1 MKKFFTILISLI
13 FIFLISI
20 ASALLTIGIETERF
34 NKLILNKIYQ
44 IDNKINIKINTIK
57 FKLDINEFSL
67 FLETSEPN
75 IFYRDI
81 LIPTEKIK
89 VYVDFFSI
97 IKTKPKIKQINIL
110 SKKLNIKD
118 LKNINVVIKPSNLK
132 SFLKNNVKNGNLILD
147 LAFYLD
153 TNNSIDNFIVRGQVT
168 NFNSKIFKEIF
179 LQDTRFEFF
188 GDKSIILFK
197 KINGEINGILV
208 KDGDIKLTVSPE
220 ISIIS
225 NFNSDIKYQNSLKNG
240 YSKLLKKFENFR
252 EIDQI
257 EAVLKNN
264 LKINFD
270 KTYKIKDYNLS
281 SRGEIIKGSL
291 KIENPLSSEIL
302 EEKIDQFSII
312 DTDLKIDFDS
322 KSKNF
327 SLSGKYSTEIE
338 KFLNYNIKGNIE
350 KDFSRYEIDAQK
362 DKKIDIKQINY
373 SKKENLISN
382 LSLIFEI
389 SKKKLN
395 LKKLVFVENNNKILV
410 DDLLI
415 SKGKPLTFKRIS
427 TKTYKEGSINNDF
440 LITGD
445 KKIKIRGSKFDA
457 TNLPKIITTKN
468 KNNYFLNFSKEI
480 EIDLDNVIAPL
491 SENLKNFKLI
501 GYIDKGEFAK
511 ISAKGDFGKNNFL
524 DISLKNDKKKNKRY
538 LEIYSD
544 LTSPLLTE
552 FKFFKGLSEGKLLYT
567 SIISGKDFNSKL
579 KIEDFKVTNAPGLI
593 KLLSLADLGGLADLA
608 KGEGLS
614 FDSLEIEMSR
624 EKGFLKIIEILAL
637 GPSISV
643 LMEGYRD
650 QNEITSLRGTLV
662 PAKNLNKLI
671 SKIPIIGDIVI
682 PKEVGEGLFG
692 ISFKMKGPPG
702 GIKTSINPIRT
713 LTPRFI
719 QKIIDRKKKLNKFN

>member
-34 NKLILNKIYQ
+34 NKLILNKINH
-44 IDNKINIKINTIK
+44 IDNKINVKINTIK
-57 FKLDINEFSL
+57 FKLDISEFSL

-97 IKTKPKIKQINIL
+97 IKTKPKIKRINIL

-179 LQDTRFEFF
+179 LQDTSFEFF

-252 EIDQI
+252 EITEI

-302 EEKIDQFSII
+302 EEKIDQFSIT

-350 KDFSRYEIDAQK
+350 KDFSRYEIDAEI

-445 KKIKIRGSKFDA
+445 KKIKIKGSKFDA

-468 KNNYFLNFSKEI
+468 KNNNFSNFSKEI

-501 GYIDKGEFAK
+501 GYLDKGEFAK

-567 SIISGKDFNSKL
+567 SIINGKDFNSKL

-682 PKEVGEGLFG
+682 PKDVGEGLFG

-702 GIKTSINPIRT
+702 RIKTSINPIRT

-719 QKIIDRKKKLNKFN
+719 QKIVDRKKKVK

>member
-34 NKLILNKIYQ
+34 NKLILNKINQ
-44 IDNKINIKINTIK
+44 IDNKINVKINTIK
-57 FKLDINEFSL
+57 FKLDISEFSL

-97 IKTKPKIKQINIL
+97 IKTKPKIKRINIL

-147 LAFYLD
+147 LALYLD

-240 YSKLLKKFENFR
+240 YSKLLKKFKNLK
-252 EIDQI
+252 EITKI

-350 KDFSRYEIDAQK
+350 KDFSRYEIDAEI

-440 LITGD
+440 LITVD
-445 KKIKIRGSKFDA
+445 KKIKIKGSKFDA

-468 KNNYFLNFSKEI
+468 KNNNFSNFSKEI

-501 GYIDKGEFAK
+501 GYLDKGEFAK

-524 DISLKNDKKKNKRY
+524 DISLKNDKKKNRRY

-567 SIISGKDFNSKL
+567 SIINGNDFNSKL

-682 PKEVGEGLFG
+682 PKDVGEGLFG

-702 GIKTSINPIRT
+702 RIKTSINPIRT

-719 QKIIDRKKKLNKFN
+719 QKIVDRKKKVK

>member
-34 NKLILNKIYQ
+34 NKLILNKINQ
-44 IDNKINIKINTIK
+44 IDNKINVKINTIK
-57 FKLDINEFSL
+57 FKLDISEFSL

-97 IKTKPKIKQINIL
+97 IKTKPKIKRINIL

-168 NFNSKIFKEIF
+168 NFNSKISKEIF
-179 LQDTRFEFF
+179 LQNTRFEFF

-240 YSKLLKKFENFR
+240 YSKLLKKFKNLK
-252 EIDQI
+252 EITKI

-350 KDFSRYEIDAQK
+350 KDFSRYEIDAEI

-445 KKIKIRGSKFDA
+445 KKIKIKGSKFDA

-468 KNNYFLNFSKEI
+468 KNNNFSNFSKEI

-501 GYIDKGEFAK
+501 GYLDKGEFAK

-524 DISLKNDKKKNKRY
+524 DISLKNDKKKNRRY

-682 PKEVGEGLFG
+682 PKDVGEGLFG

-702 GIKTSINPIRT
+702 RIKTSINPIRT

-719 QKIIDRKKKLNKFN
+719 QKIVDRKKKVK

>member
-34 NKLILNKIYQ
+34 NKLILNKINQ
-44 IDNKINIKINTIK
+44 IDNKINVKINTIK
-57 FKLDINEFSL
+57 FKLDISEFSL

-97 IKTKPKIKQINIL
+97 IKTKPKIKRINIL

-179 LQDTRFEFF
+179 LQNTRFEFF

-208 KDGDIKLTVSPE
+208 KDGDLKLTVSPE

-240 YSKLLKKFENFR
+240 YSKLLKKFENLK
-252 EIDQI
+252 EITEI

-350 KDFSRYEIDAQK
+350 KDFSRYEIDAEI

-427 TKTYKEGSINNDF
+427 TKTYKDGSINNDF
-440 LITGD
+440 LITVD
-445 KKIKIRGSKFDA
+445 KKIKIKGSKFDA

-468 KNNYFLNFSKEI
+468 KNNNFSNFSKEI

-501 GYIDKGEFAK
+501 GYLDKGEFAK

-524 DISLKNDKKKNKRY
+524 DISLKNDKKKNRRY

-567 SIISGKDFNSKL
+567 SIINGKDFNSKL

-682 PKEVGEGLFG
+682 PKDVGEGLFG

-702 GIKTSINPIRT
+702 RIKTSINPIRT

-719 QKIIDRKKKLNKFN
+719 QKIVDRKKKVK

>member
-34 NKLILNKIYQ
+34 NKLILNKINH
-44 IDNKINIKINTIK
+44 IDNKINVKINTIK
-57 FKLDINEFSL
+57 FKLDISEFSL

-153 TNNSIDNFIVRGQVT
+153 TNNSIDNFIVRGKVT

-179 LQDTRFEFF
+179 LQDTSFEFF

-240 YSKLLKKFENFR
+240 YSKLLKKFKNLK
-252 EIDQI
+252 EITKI

-291 KIENPLSSEIL
+291 KIENPLYSEIL
-302 EEKIDQFSII
+302 EEKIDQFSIT

-350 KDFSRYEIDAQK
+350 KDFSRYEIDAEI

-382 LSLIFEI
+382 LSLILEI

-415 SKGKPLTFKRIS
+415 SKGKPLSFKRIS

-445 KKIKIRGSKFDA
+445 KKIKIKGSKFDA

-468 KNNYFLNFSKEI
+468 KNNNFSNFSKEI

-524 DISLKNDKKKNKRY
+524 DISLKNDKKKNRRY

-567 SIISGKDFNSKL
+567 SIINGNDFNSKL

-682 PKEVGEGLFG
+682 PKDVGEGLFG

-702 GIKTSINPIRT
+702 RIKTSINPIRT

-719 QKIIDRKKKLNKFN
+719 QKIVDRKKKVK

>member
-1 MKKFFTILISLI
+1 M
-13 FIFLISI
+13 
-20 ASALLTIGIETERF
+20 
-34 NKLILNKIYQ
+34 
-44 IDNKINIKINTIK
+44 
-57 FKLDINEFSL
+57 
-67 FLETSEPN
+67 
-75 IFYRDI
+75 
-81 LIPTEKIK
+81 
-89 VYVDFFSI
+89 
-97 IKTKPKIKQINIL
+97 
-110 SKKLNIKD
+110 
-118 LKNINVVIKPSNLK
+118 
-132 SFLKNNVKNGNLILD
+132 
-147 LAFYLD
+147 
-153 TNNSIDNFIVRGQVT
+153 
-168 NFNSKIFKEIF
+168 
-179 LQDTRFEFF
+179 
-188 GDKSIILFK
+188 
-197 KINGEINGILV
+197 
-208 KDGDIKLTVSPE
+208 
-220 ISIIS
+220 
-225 NFNSDIKYQNSLKNG
+225 
-240 YSKLLKKFENFR
+240 
-252 EIDQI
+252 
-257 EAVLKNN
+257 
-264 LKINFD
+264 
-270 KTYKIKDYNLS
+270 
-281 SRGEIIKGSL
+281 
-291 KIENPLSSEIL
+291 
-302 EEKIDQFSII
+302 
-312 DTDLKIDFDS
+312 KIDFDS

-350 KDFSRYEIDAQK
+350 KAFSRYEIDAEI

-395 LKKLVFVENNNKILV
+395 LKKLLFVEDNNKILV

-440 LITGD
+440 LITVD
-445 KKIKIRGSKFDA
+445 KKIKIKGSKFDA

-468 KNNYFLNFSKEI
+468 KNNNFSNFSKEI

-501 GYIDKGEFAK
+501 GYLDKGEFAK

-524 DISLKNDKKKNKRY
+524 DISLKNDKKKNRKY

-567 SIISGKDFNSKL
+567 SIINGNDFNSKL

-682 PKEVGEGLFG
+682 PKDVGEGLFG

-702 GIKTSINPIRT
+702 RIKTSINPIRT

-719 QKIIDRKKKLNKFN
+719 QKIVDRKKKVK

>member
-34 NKLILNKIYQ
+34 NKLILNKINQ
-44 IDNKINIKINTIK
+44 IDNKINVKINTIK
-57 FKLDINEFSL
+57 FKLDISEFSL

-97 IKTKPKIKQINIL
+97 IKTKPKIKRINIL

-252 EIDQI
+252 EITEI

-350 KDFSRYEIDAQK
+350 KDFSRYEIDAEI

-415 SKGKPLTFKRIS
+415 SKGKPLNFKRIS

-440 LITGD
+440 LITVD
-445 KKIKIRGSKFDA
+445 KKIKIKGSKFDA

-468 KNNYFLNFSKEI
+468 KNNNFSNFSKEI

-501 GYIDKGEFAK
+501 GYLDKGEFAK

-524 DISLKNDKKKNKRY
+524 DISLKNDKKKNRRY

-567 SIISGKDFNSKL
+567 SIINGKDFNSKL

-662 PAKNLNKLI
+662 PAKNLNKII

-682 PKEVGEGLFG
+682 PKDVGEGLFG

-702 GIKTSINPIRT
+702 RIKTSINPIRT

-719 QKIIDRKKKLNKFN
+719 QKIVDRKKKVK

>member
-20 ASALLTIGIETERF
+20 VSALLTIGIETERF
-34 NKLILNKIYQ
+34 NKLILNKINQ
-44 IDNKINIKINTIK
+44 IDNKINVKINTIK

-97 IKTKPKIKQINIL
+97 IKTKPKIKRINIL

-240 YSKLLKKFENFR
+240 YSKLLKKFENLR
-252 EIDQI
+252 EITEI

-302 EEKIDQFSII
+302 QEKIDQFSII

-350 KDFSRYEIDAQK
+350 KDFSRYEIDAEI

-395 LKKLVFVENNNKILV
+395 LKKLLFVEDNNKILV

-440 LITGD
+440 LITVD
-445 KKIKIRGSKFDA
+445 KKIKIKGSKFDA

-468 KNNYFLNFSKEI
+468 KNNNFSNFSKEI

-501 GYIDKGEFAK
+501 GYLDKGEFAK

-524 DISLKNDKKKNKRY
+524 DISLKNDKKKNRRY

-567 SIISGKDFNSKL
+567 SIINGKDFNSKL

-682 PKEVGEGLFG
+682 PKDVGEGLFG

-702 GIKTSINPIRT
+702 RIKTSINPIRT

-719 QKIIDRKKKLNKFN
+719 QKIVDRKKKVK

>member
-34 NKLILNKIYQ
+34 NKLILNKINH
-44 IDNKINIKINTIK
+44 IDNKINVKINTIK
-57 FKLDINEFSL
+57 FKLDISEFSL

-97 IKTKPKIKQINIL
+97 IKTKPKIKRINIL
-110 SKKLNIKD
+110 SKKLNTKD

-153 TNNSIDNFIVRGQVT
+153 TNNSIDNFIARGQVT

-179 LQDTRFEFF
+179 LQDTSFEFF

-197 KINGEINGILV
+197 KINGEINSILV

-240 YSKLLKKFENFR
+240 YSKLLKKFKNFK
-252 EIDQI
+252 EITKI

-350 KDFSRYEIDAQK
+350 KDFSRYEIDAEI

-395 LKKLVFVENNNKILV
+395 LKKLVFVEDNNKILV

-440 LITGD
+440 LITVD
-445 KKIKIRGSKFDA
+445 KKIKIKGSKFDA

-468 KNNYFLNFSKEI
+468 KNNNFSNFSKEI

-682 PKEVGEGLFG
+682 PKDVGEGLFG

-702 GIKTSINPIRT
+702 RIKTSINPIRT

-719 QKIIDRKKKLNKFN
+719 QKIVDRKKKVK

>member
-1 MKKFFTILISLI
+1 MKKSFTILISLI
-13 FIFLISI
+13 FIFLITI
-20 ASALLTIGIETERF
+20 ASALLTVGIETERF
-34 NKLILNKIYQ
+34 NKLILNKINQ
-44 IDNKINIKINTIK
+44 IDNKTNIKINTIK

-67 FLETSEPN
+67 FLETSEPD

-97 IKTKPKIKQINIL
+97 IKTKPKIKRINIL

-132 SFLKNNVKNGNLILD
+132 SFLKNNVKKGNLILD

-153 TNNSIDNFIVRGQVT
+153 TNNSIDNFIARGQVT

-179 LQDTRFEFF
+179 LQDTSFEFF

-197 KINGEINGILV
+197 KINGEINSILV

-225 NFNSDIKYQNSLKNG
+225 NFSSDIKYQNSLKNG
-240 YSKLLKKFENFR
+240 YSQLLKKFENFKKIT
-252 EIDQI
+252 EI
-257 EAVLKNN
+257 EAALKNN
-264 LKINFD
+264 LKINLD

-281 SRGEIIKGSL
+281 SRGKIIKGSL

-312 DTDLKIDFDS
+312 DTDLKIDYGS

-350 KDFSRYEIDAQK
+350 KDFSRYEIDAEI

-395 LKKLVFVENNNKILV
+395 LKKLIFVENNNKILV

-440 LITGD
+440 LITED

-468 KNNYFLNFSKEI
+468 KNNNFSNFSKEI

-524 DISLKNDKKKNKRY
+524 DISLKNDKKNNKRY

-567 SIISGKDFNSKL
+567 SIISGKDFSSKL

-608 KGEGLS
+608 KGQGLS

-682 PKEVGEGLFG
+682 PKDVGEGLFG

-702 GIKTSINPIRT
+702 RIKTLLI
-713 LTPRFI
+713 LFE
-719 QKIIDRKKKLNKFN
+719 L

>member
-13 FIFLISI
+13 FILLISI

-34 NKLILNKIYQ
+34 NKLILNKINH
-44 IDNKINIKINTIK
+44 IDNKINVKINTIK
-57 FKLDINEFSL
+57 FKLDISEFSL

-81 LIPTEKIK
+81 SIPTEKIK

-97 IKTKPKIKQINIL
+97 IKTKPKIKRINIL
-110 SKKLNIKD
+110 SRKLNIKD

-179 LQDTRFEFF
+179 LQDTSFEFF

-240 YSKLLKKFENFR
+240 YSKLLKKFKNLK
-252 EIDQI
+252 EITKI

-302 EEKIDQFSII
+302 EEKIDQFSIT

-350 KDFSRYEIDAQK
+350 KAFSRYEIDAEI
-362 DKKIDIKQINY
+362 DKKIDIKHINY
-373 SKKENLISN
+373 SKKKNLISN

-395 LKKLVFVENNNKILV
+395 LKKLVFVEDNNKILV

-445 KKIKIRGSKFDA
+445 KKIKIKGSKFDA

-468 KNNYFLNFSKEI
+468 KNNNFSNFSKEI

-501 GYIDKGEFAK
+501 GYLDKGEFAK

-524 DISLKNDKKKNKRY
+524 DISLKNDKKKNRKY

-567 SIISGKDFNSKL
+567 SIINGNDFNSKL

-682 PKEVGEGLFG
+682 PKDVGEGLFG

-702 GIKTSINPIRT
+702 RIKTSINPIRT

-719 QKIIDRKKKLNKFN
+719 QKIVDRKKKVK

>member
-34 NKLILNKIYQ
+34 NKLILNKINH
-44 IDNKINIKINTIK
+44 IDNKINVKINTIK
-57 FKLDINEFSL
+57 FKLDISEFSL

-97 IKTKPKIKQINIL
+97 IKTKPKIKRINIL

-168 NFNSKIFKEIF
+168 NLNSKIYKEIF

-240 YSKLLKKFENFR
+240 YSKLLKKFENFK
-252 EIDQI
+252 EITEI

-350 KDFSRYEIDAQK
+350 KDFSRYEIDAEI

-395 LKKLVFVENNNKILV
+395 LKKLLFVEDNNKILV

-445 KKIKIRGSKFDA
+445 KKIKIKGSKFDA

-468 KNNYFLNFSKEI
+468 KNNNFSNFSKEI

-524 DISLKNDKKKNKRY
+524 DISLKNDKKKNRRY

-567 SIISGKDFNSKL
+567 SIINGNDFNSKL

-682 PKEVGEGLFG
+682 PKDVGEGLFG

-702 GIKTSINPIRT
+702 RIKTSINPIRT

-719 QKIIDRKKKLNKFN
+719 QKIVDRKKKVK

>member
-34 NKLILNKIYQ
+34 NKLILNKINQ
-44 IDNKINIKINTIK
+44 IDNKINVKINTIK
-57 FKLDINEFSL
+57 FKLDISEFSL

-97 IKTKPKIKQINIL
+97 IKTKPKIKRINIL

-240 YSKLLKKFENFR
+240 YSKLLKKFENFK
-252 EIDQI
+252 EITEIQ
-257 EAVLKNN
+257 AVLKNN

-350 KDFSRYEIDAQK
+350 KDFSRYEIDAEI

-395 LKKLVFVENNNKILV
+395 LKKLVFVEDNNKILV

-440 LITGD
+440 LITVD
-445 KKIKIRGSKFDA
+445 KKIKIKGSKFDA

-468 KNNYFLNFSKEI
+468 KNNNFSNFSKEI

-501 GYIDKGEFAK
+501 GNLDKGEFAK

-524 DISLKNDKKKNKRY
+524 DISLKNDKKKNRRY

-567 SIISGKDFNSKL
+567 SIINGNDFNSKL

-682 PKEVGEGLFG
+682 PKDVGEGLFG

-702 GIKTSINPIRT
+702 RIKTSINPIRT

-719 QKIIDRKKKLNKFN
+719 QKIVDRKKKVK

>member
-34 NKLILNKIYQ
+34 NKLILNKINH
-44 IDNKINIKINTIK
+44 IDNKINVKINTIK
-57 FKLDINEFSL
+57 FKLDISEFSL

-97 IKTKPKIKQINIL
+97 IKTKPKIKRINIL

-240 YSKLLKKFENFR
+240 YSKLLKKFKNLK
-252 EIDQI
+252 EITKI

-302 EEKIDQFSII
+302 EEKIDEFSII

-350 KDFSRYEIDAQK
+350 KDFSRYEIDAEI

-395 LKKLVFVENNNKILV
+395 LKKLVFVEDNNKILV

-468 KNNYFLNFSKEI
+468 KNNNFSNFSKEI

-501 GYIDKGEFAK
+501 GNLDKGEFAK

-524 DISLKNDKKKNKRY
+524 DISLKNDKKKNRRY

-567 SIISGKDFNSKL
+567 SIINGKDFNSKL

-608 KGEGLS
+608 KGQGLS

-702 GIKTSINPIRT
+702 RIKTSINPIRT

-719 QKIIDRKKKLNKFN
+719 QKIVDRKKKVK

>member
-34 NKLILNKIYQ
+34 NKLILNKINH
-44 IDNKINIKINTIK
+44 IDNKINVKINTIK
-57 FKLDINEFSL
+57 FKLDISEFSL

-97 IKTKPKIKQINIL
+97 IKTKPKIKRINIL

-240 YSKLLKKFENFR
+240 YSKLLKKFENFK
-252 EIDQI
+252 EITEI

-302 EEKIDQFSII
+302 EEKIDQLSII

-350 KDFSRYEIDAQK
+350 KDFSRYEIDAEI

-373 SKKENLISN
+373 SKKEDLISN

-395 LKKLVFVENNNKILV
+395 LKKLLFVEDNNKILV

-445 KKIKIRGSKFDA
+445 KKIKIKGSKFDA

-468 KNNYFLNFSKEI
+468 KNNNFSNFSKEI

-682 PKEVGEGLFG
+682 PKDVGEGLFG

-702 GIKTSINPIRT
+702 RIKTSINPIRT

-719 QKIIDRKKKLNKFN
+719 QKIVDRKKKVK

>member
-97 IKTKPKIKQINIL
+97 IKTKPKIKRINIL
-110 SKKLNIKD
+110 SKKLDIKD

-132 SFLKNNVKNGNLILD
+132 SFLKNNVKKGNLILD

-208 KDGDIKLTVSPE
+208 KDGDIKLTISPE

-240 YSKLLKKFENFR
+240 YSKLLKKFEYFK
-252 EIDQI
+252 EITEI

-312 DTDLKIDFDS
+312 DTDLKIDYGS
-322 KSKNF
+322 ESKNF

-350 KDFSRYEIDAQK
+350 KDFSRYEIDAEI

-395 LKKLVFVENNNKILV
+395 LKKLLFVEDNNKILV

-445 KKIKIRGSKFDA
+445 KKIKIKGSKFDA

-468 KNNYFLNFSKEI
+468 KNNNFSNFSKEI

-608 KGEGLS
+608 RGEGLS

-682 PKEVGEGLFG
+682 PKDVGEGLFG

-702 GIKTSINPIRT
+702 RIKTSINPIRT

-719 QKIIDRKKKLNKFN
+719 QKIVDRKKKVK

>member
-34 NKLILNKIYQ
+34 NKLILNKINH
-44 IDNKINIKINTIK
+44 IDNKINVKINTIK
-57 FKLDINEFSL
+57 FKLDISEFSL

-97 IKTKPKIKQINIL
+97 IKTKPKIKRINIL

-118 LKNINVVIKPSNLK
+118 LKNINVAIKPSNLK

-153 TNNSIDNFIVRGQVT
+153 TNNSIDNFIARGQVT

-179 LQDTRFEFF
+179 LQDTSFEFF

-197 KINGEINGILV
+197 KINGEINSILV

-252 EIDQI
+252 EITEIQ
-257 EAVLKNN
+257 AVLKNN

-302 EEKIDQFSII
+302 QEKIDQFSII

-350 KDFSRYEIDAQK
+350 KDFSRYEIDAEI

-373 SKKENLISN
+373 SKKEDLISN

-395 LKKLVFVENNNKILV
+395 LKKLLFVEDNNKILV

-427 TKTYKEGSINNDF
+427 TKTYKDGSINNDF

-524 DISLKNDKKKNKRY
+524 DISLKNDKKKNRRY

-608 KGEGLS
+608 RGEGLS

-682 PKEVGEGLFG
+682 PKDVGEGLFG

-702 GIKTSINPIRT
+702 RIKTSINPIRT

-719 QKIIDRKKKLNKFN
+719 QKIVDRKKKVK

>member
-20 ASALLTIGIETERF
+20 ASALLTIGIETEKF
-34 NKLILNKIYQ
+34 NKLILNKINQ
-44 IDNKINIKINTIK
+44 IDNKINVKINTIK
-57 FKLDINEFSL
+57 FKLDISEFSL

-97 IKTKPKIKQINIL
+97 IKTKPKIKRINIL

-179 LQDTRFEFF
+179 LQNTRFEFF

-240 YSKLLKKFENFR
+240 YSKLLKKFKNLK
-252 EIDQI
+252 EITEI

-302 EEKIDQFSII
+302 QEKIDQFSII

-350 KDFSRYEIDAQK
+350 KDFSRYEIDAEI

-440 LITGD
+440 LITVD
-445 KKIKIRGSKFDA
+445 KKIKIKGSKFDA

-468 KNNYFLNFSKEI
+468 KNNNFSNFSKEI

-501 GYIDKGEFAK
+501 GYLDKGEFTK

-524 DISLKNDKKKNKRY
+524 DISLKNDKKKNRRY

-567 SIISGKDFNSKL
+567 SIINGKDFNSKL

-682 PKEVGEGLFG
+682 PKDVGEGLFG

-702 GIKTSINPIRT
+702 RIKTSINPIRT

-719 QKIIDRKKKLNKFN
+719 QKIVDRKKKVK

>member
-34 NKLILNKIYQ
+34 NKLILNKINH
-44 IDNKINIKINTIK
+44 IDNKINVKINTIK
-57 FKLDINEFSL
+57 FKLDISEFSL

-97 IKTKPKIKQINIL
+97 IKTKPKIKRINIL

-118 LKNINVVIKPSNLK
+118 LKNINVAIKPSNLK

-168 NFNSKIFKEIF
+168 NFNSKIFKEII

-225 NFNSDIKYQNSLKNG
+225 NFNSDIKYQNSLKNE

-252 EIDQI
+252 EITEI

-350 KDFSRYEIDAQK
+350 KDFSRYEIDAEI

-415 SKGKPLTFKRIS
+415 SKGKPLTLKRIS

-440 LITGD
+440 LITVD
-445 KKIKIRGSKFDA
+445 KKIKIKGSKFDA

-468 KNNYFLNFSKEI
+468 KNNNFSNFSKEI

-501 GYIDKGEFAK
+501 GNLDKGEFAK

-524 DISLKNDKKKNKRY
+524 DISLKNDKKNNRRY

-567 SIISGKDFNSKL
+567 SIINGKDFNSKL

-662 PAKNLNKLI
+662 PAKNLNKFI

-682 PKEVGEGLFG
+682 PKDVGEGLFG

-702 GIKTSINPIRT
+702 RIKTSINPIRT

-719 QKIIDRKKKLNKFN
+719 QKIVDRKKKVK

>member
-97 IKTKPKIKQINIL
+97 IKTKPKIKRINIL
-110 SKKLNIKD
+110 SKKLDIKD

-147 LAFYLD
+147 LALYLD

-168 NFNSKIFKEIF
+168 NFNSKIFKEIS

-240 YSKLLKKFENFR
+240 YSKLLEKFKNFK
-252 EIDQI
+252 EITEI

-350 KDFSRYEIDAQK
+350 KDFSRYEIDAEI

-415 SKGKPLTFKRIS
+415 SKGKPLTLKRIS

-440 LITGD
+440 LITVD
-445 KKIKIRGSKFDA
+445 KKIKIKGSKFDA

-468 KNNYFLNFSKEI
+468 KNNNFSNFSKEI

-501 GYIDKGEFAK
+501 GNLDKGEFAK

-567 SIISGKDFNSKL
+567 SIINGKDFNSKL

-662 PAKNLNKLI
+662 PAKNLNKFI

-682 PKEVGEGLFG
+682 PKDVGEGLFG

-719 QKIIDRKKKLNKFN
+719 QKIVDRKKKVK

>member
-34 NKLILNKIYQ
+34 NKLILNKINQ
-44 IDNKINIKINTIK
+44 IDNKINVKINTIK
-57 FKLDINEFSL
+57 FKLDISEFSL

-97 IKTKPKIKQINIL
+97 IKTKPKIKRINIL

-179 LQDTRFEFF
+179 LQDTSFEFF

-240 YSKLLKKFENFR
+240 YSKLLKKFENFK
-252 EIDQI
+252 EITEI

-350 KDFSRYEIDAQK
+350 KDFSRYEIDAEI

-373 SKKENLISN
+373 SKKKS
-382 LSLIFEI
+382 
-389 SKKKLN
+389 
-395 LKKLVFVENNNKILV
+395 
-410 DDLLI
+410 
-415 SKGKPLTFKRIS
+415 
-427 TKTYKEGSINNDF
+427 Y
-440 LITGD
+440 
-445 KKIKIRGSKFDA
+445 
-457 TNLPKIITTKN
+457 
-468 KNNYFLNFSKEI
+468 
-480 EIDLDNVIAPL
+480 
-491 SENLKNFKLI
+491 FKLI
-501 GYIDKGEFAK
+501 F
-511 ISAKGDFGKNNFL
+511 
-524 DISLKNDKKKNKRY
+524 DI
-538 LEIYSD
+538 
-544 LTSPLLTE
+544 
-552 FKFFKGLSEGKLLYT
+552 
-567 SIISGKDFNSKL
+567 
-579 KIEDFKVTNAPGLI
+579 
-593 KLLSLADLGGLADLA
+593 
-608 KGEGLS
+608 
-614 FDSLEIEMSR
+614 
-624 EKGFLKIIEILAL
+624 
-637 GPSISV
+637 
-643 LMEGYRD
+643 
-650 QNEITSLRGTLV
+650 
-662 PAKNLNKLI
+662 
-671 SKIPIIGDIVI
+671 
-682 PKEVGEGLFG
+682 
-692 ISFKMKGPPG
+692 
-702 GIKTSINPIRT
+702 
-713 LTPRFI
+713 
-719 QKIIDRKKKLNKFN
+719 

>member
-34 NKLILNKIYQ
+34 NKLILNKINH
-44 IDNKINIKINTIK
+44 IDNKINVKINTIK
-57 FKLDINEFSL
+57 FKLDISEFSL

-97 IKTKPKIKQINIL
+97 IKTKPKIKRINIL

-118 LKNINVVIKPSNLK
+118 LKNINVAIKPSNLK

-208 KDGDIKLTVSPE
+208 KDGDIKLTISPE

-240 YSKLLKKFENFR
+240 YSKLLKKFKNLK
-252 EIDQI
+252 EITKI
-257 EAVLKNN
+257 EATLKNN

-291 KIENPLSSEIL
+291 KIENPLYSEIL
-302 EEKIDQFSII
+302 EEKIDQFSIT

-327 SLSGKYSTEIE
+327 SLSGKYSTETE
-338 KFLNYNIKGNIE
+338 KFLNYNIKGNIQ
-350 KDFSRYEIDAQK
+350 KAFSRYEIDAEI
-362 DKKIDIKQINY
+362 DKKINIKQINY
-373 SKKENLISN
+373 SKKKNLISN

-389 SKKKLN
+389 SNKKLN
-395 LKKLVFVENNNKILV
+395 LKKLVFVEDNNKILV

-440 LITGD
+440 LITVD
-445 KKIKIRGSKFDA
+445 KKIKIKGSKFDA

-468 KNNYFLNFSKEI
+468 KNNNFSNFSKEI

-501 GYIDKGEFAK
+501 GYLDKGEFAK

-524 DISLKNDKKKNKRY
+524 DISLKNDKKKNRKY

-567 SIISGKDFNSKL
+567 SIINGNDFNSKL

-682 PKEVGEGLFG
+682 PKDVGEGLFG

-702 GIKTSINPIRT
+702 RIKTSINPIRT

-719 QKIIDRKKKLNKFN
+719 QKIVDRKKKVK

>member
-34 NKLILNKIYQ
+34 NKLILNKINH
-44 IDNKINIKINTIK
+44 IDNKINVKINTIK
-57 FKLDINEFSL
+57 FKLDISEFSL

-81 LIPTEKIK
+81 SIPTEKIK

-97 IKTKPKIKQINIL
+97 IKTKPKIKRINIL

-240 YSKLLKKFENFR
+240 YSKLLKKFKNLK
-252 EIDQI
+252 EITKI

-270 KTYKIKDYNLS
+270 KTFKIKDYNLS

-350 KDFSRYEIDAQK
+350 KDFSRYEIDAEI

-440 LITGD
+440 LITVD
-445 KKIKIRGSKFDA
+445 KKIKIKGSKFDA

-468 KNNYFLNFSKEI
+468 KNNNFSNFSKEI

-524 DISLKNDKKKNKRY
+524 DISLKNDKKKNRRY

-567 SIISGKDFNSKL
+567 SIINGKDFNSKL

-682 PKEVGEGLFG
+682 PKDVGEGLFG

-702 GIKTSINPIRT
+702 RIKTSINPIRT

-719 QKIIDRKKKLNKFN
+719 QKIVDRKKKVK

>member
-34 NKLILNKIYQ
+34 NKLILNKINH
-44 IDNKINIKINTIK
+44 IDNKINVKINTIK
-57 FKLDINEFSL
+57 FKLDISEFSL

-81 LIPTEKIK
+81 SIPTEKIK

-97 IKTKPKIKQINIL
+97 IKTKPKIKRINIL

-118 LKNINVVIKPSNLK
+118 LKNINVAIKPSNLK

-252 EIDQI
+252 EITEI

-302 EEKIDQFSII
+302 EEKIDQFSIT

-350 KDFSRYEIDAQK
+350 KDFSRYEIDAEI

-395 LKKLVFVENNNKILV
+395 LKKLVFVEDNNKILV

-445 KKIKIRGSKFDA
+445 KKIKIKGSKFDA

-468 KNNYFLNFSKEI
+468 KNNNFSNFSKEI

-501 GYIDKGEFAK
+501 GKLDKGEFAK

-524 DISLKNDKKKNKRY
+524 DISLKNDKKKNRKY

-567 SIISGKDFNSKL
+567 SIINGKDFNSKL

-662 PAKNLNKLI
+662 PAKNLNKFI

-682 PKEVGEGLFG
+682 PKDVGEGLFG

-702 GIKTSINPIRT
+702 RIKTSINPIRT

-719 QKIIDRKKKLNKFN
+719 QKIVDRKKKVK

>member
-34 NKLILNKIYQ
+34 NKLILNKINK
-44 IDNKINIKINTIK
+44 IDNKINVKINTIK
-57 FKLDINEFSL
+57 FKLDISEFSL

-97 IKTKPKIKQINIL
+97 IKTKPKIKRINIL

-240 YSKLLKKFENFR
+240 YSKLLKKFKNLK
-252 EIDQI
+252 EITKI

-302 EEKIDQFSII
+302 EEKIDQFLIT

-350 KDFSRYEIDAQK
+350 KAFSRYEIDAEI

-373 SKKENLISN
+373 SKKKNLISN

-389 SKKKLN
+389 SKKKLS
-395 LKKLVFVENNNKILV
+395 LKKLVFVEDNNKILV

-445 KKIKIRGSKFDA
+445 KKIKIKGSKFDA

-468 KNNYFLNFSKEI
+468 KNNNFSNFSKEI

-501 GYIDKGEFAK
+501 GYLDKGEFAK

-524 DISLKNDKKKNKRY
+524 DISLKNDKKRNRKY

-567 SIISGKDFNSKL
+567 SIINGNDFNSKL

-682 PKEVGEGLFG
+682 PKDVGEGLFG

-702 GIKTSINPIRT
+702 RIKTSINPIRT

-719 QKIIDRKKKLNKFN
+719 QKIVDRKKKVK